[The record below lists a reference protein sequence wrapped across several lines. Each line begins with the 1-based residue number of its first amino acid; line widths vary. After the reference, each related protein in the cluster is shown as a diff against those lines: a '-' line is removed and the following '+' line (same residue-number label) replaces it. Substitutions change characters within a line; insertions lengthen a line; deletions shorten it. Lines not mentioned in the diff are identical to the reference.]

1 MLIDTTTPGQYV
13 FDWLDNEMLPELA
26 SNVAGFMQVISP
38 VMGAAVIT
46 WFVIWAWRFIR
57 EEQPITDLL
66 WRFFVL
72 SAVCFFAFT
81 APYYADTLIPMV
93 NNIPFDLSEPFISG
107 GADSLQNA
115 ADDLISENT
124 EMIGDMWERAQF
136 VSWSGVD
143 LNNFANV
150 SYASVVVG
158 VLGNIYA
165 GIGLFFMII
174 AKLMVNVLLAIGPAF
189 IAAAFF
195 PATRTYFSLW
205 VNQVVNYLVLAT
217 LFAVIFSIQLSLIT
231 DLVTITDGKLP
242 PDRVNKIFVVYII
255 SLATLFAVPVLASS
269 LSGGMGLNGLIGNT
283 AQTVMSM
290 ARPGATMGRMAGG
303 MMGGRS
309 AGNLSGNRMGGGKM
323 NRPG

>member
-46 WFVIWAWRFIR
+46 WFVIWAWRYIR

-72 SAVCFFAFT
+72 SSVCFFAFT

-115 ADDLISENT
+115 ADDLIAENT
-124 EMIGDMWERAQF
+124 EIIGEMWDRAKF

-158 VLGNIYA
+158 ILGNLYA
-165 GIGLFFMII
+165 GIGLFFLVI
-174 AKLMVNVLLAIGPAF
+174 AKLMINVLLAIGPAF

-195 PATRTYFSLW
+195 AATRTYFSLW
-205 VNQVVNYLVLAT
+205 VNQVVNYIVLTT

-231 DLVTITDGKLP
+231 DLVTITDGRLP

-290 ARPGATMGRMAGG
+290 GRPGAAMGRMAGG
-303 MMGGRS
+303 MMGGRN